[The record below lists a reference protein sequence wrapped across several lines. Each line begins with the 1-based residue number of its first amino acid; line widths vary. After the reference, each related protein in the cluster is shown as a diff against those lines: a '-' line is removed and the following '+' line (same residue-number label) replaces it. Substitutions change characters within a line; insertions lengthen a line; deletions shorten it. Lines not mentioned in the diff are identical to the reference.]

1 MMSLAFEVCASALCL
16 VLAFER
22 ATKAWGRLRRLKR
35 EAEYEAAQTP
45 DALHMGVGD
54 GLD

>member
-1 MMSLAFEVCASALCL
+1 MSFAFELCASVLCL

-35 EAEYEAAQTP
+35 EAEYEAAATGQ
-45 DALHMGVGD
+45 ALHIGVGD

>member
-1 MMSLAFEVCASALCL
+1 MSFAFELCAAVLCL

-35 EAEYEAAQTP
+35 ESENEAAATGH
-45 DALHMGVGD
+45 ALHIGVGD